1 MVQRLAARVGATL
14 LVVLASVFTA
24 MLRSHLGQE
33 VLLVS
38 TPVSGRSRPE
48 FDDVIGC
55 FYNSVF
61 IRADVSGDPSFVELV
76 RRVRESTAG
85 ALAHQHTD
93 LDRVLA
99 VDGVDVVDQLKFAL
113 QDLRSLQLTR
123 PLAPWM
129 EPASVRVRSGGATR
143 RDLHL
148 QVWDW
153 AQEVQLMFVQT
164 ADDIQVNPTEKTFRL
179 VDVNQQTLYFADRPE
194 RLAGHYKMDDYLKEW
209 TEGDNNFGEDPPN
222 ATLSIYEPGQA
233 GNSIVVVEISNPVV
247 EGDDIVYS
255 YQLIE
260 GTMPAQGGA
269 TAIFID
275 WVPARP
281 GVGAGGVGK
290 PGVVGVRV

>member
-1 MVQRLAARVGATL
+1 MRTINQ
-14 LVVLASVFTA
+14 SF
-24 MLRSHLGQE
+24 RSH
-33 VLLVS
+33 S
-38 TPVSGRSRPE
+38 
-48 FDDVIGC
+48 
-55 FYNSVF
+55 
-61 IRADVSGDPSFVELV
+61 LV
-76 RRVRESTAG
+76 RPVLILSALFAIAGCSQPPTPSAQATTTAPE
-85 ALAHQHTD
+85 ATTTAQ
-93 LDRVLA
+93 
-99 VDGVDVVDQLKFAL
+99 
-113 QDLRSLQLTR
+113 
-123 PLAPWM
+123 AP
-129 EPASVRVRSGGATR
+129 SSS
-143 RDLHL
+143 
-148 QVWDW
+148 
-153 AQEVQLMFVQT
+153 QEVQLMFVQT

-222 ATLSIYEPGQA
+222 ATLSVYEPGQA

-281 GVGAGGVGK
+281 GVGPGGVGK
-290 PGVVGVRV
+290 PGVVGVGV